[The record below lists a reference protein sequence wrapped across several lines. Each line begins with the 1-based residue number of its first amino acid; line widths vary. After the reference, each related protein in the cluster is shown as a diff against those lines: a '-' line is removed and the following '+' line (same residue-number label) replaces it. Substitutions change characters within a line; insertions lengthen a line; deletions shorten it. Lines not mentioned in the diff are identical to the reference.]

1 MGGRILIVD
10 DALFMRGVLKGML
23 EKNGYDVVGE
33 ASNGVE
39 AIQKYRELRPDLVT
53 LDITM
58 PDMTG
63 LAALRAIKE
72 IDGNARV
79 IMCSAMGQSAMIM
92 EAIRNGAIDFIIKP
106 FKESTVMEALRR
118 CKVYGGESNESVD

>member
-23 EKNGYDVVGE
+23 ERNGYDVVGE

-39 AIQKYRELRPDLVT
+39 AIQRYRELRPDLVT

-63 LAALRAIKE
+63 LAALKAIKE
-72 IDGNARV
+72 IDGNAKV

-92 EAIRNGAIDFIIKP
+92 EAVRNGAIDFIIKP

-118 CKVYGGESNESVD
+118 CKVYGGKSNENVD

>member
-39 AIQKYRELRPDLVT
+39 AIQKYRELKPDLVT

-118 CKVYGGESNESVD
+118 CKVYGGESNEDVD